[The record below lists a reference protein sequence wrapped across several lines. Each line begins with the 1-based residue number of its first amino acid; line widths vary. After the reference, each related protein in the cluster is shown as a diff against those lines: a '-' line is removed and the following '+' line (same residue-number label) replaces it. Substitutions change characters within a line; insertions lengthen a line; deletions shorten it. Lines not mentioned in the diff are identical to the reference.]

1 MSLPMVS
8 RGDSNPMFER
18 ATSNLV
24 LFQAR
29 NSTEAN
35 RRLCRPAHGHS
46 IQPSALIAGFVKS
59 TNQGGSATVDRN
71 DPNYG
76 GLIIAKARR
85 GKVRPYLL

>member
-8 RGDSNPMFER
+8 RGDSNPMFES

-35 RRLCRPAHGHS
+35 RRYVALLMD
-46 IQPSALIAGFVKS
+46 IPS
-59 TNQGGSATVDRN
+59 NQT
-71 DPNYG
+71 P
-76 GLIIAKARR
+76 
-85 GKVRPYLL
+85 